1 MRRAAIVLLLVTFAV
16 GAALALADAS
26 APPAGAAPGASAA
39 VPAPVAE
46 RRPVTDVYHGVK
58 VVDDYRWLE
67 DWNDPAVQAWS
78 EAQNA
83 HARYVLDSLPSVD
96 RIRAD
101 VSRILK
107 MTVVRR
113 GGLEI
118 AGGRLFAYRFQPP
131 RQQPSLVVMPLP
143 ADVAHEKTVL
153 DPLAL
158 DAEGGTSI
166 DWFVPSPDGKRV
178 AVSLSEHG
186 SERGFLHVY
195 EVDSGRE
202 LPDQVGRVY
211 GGTAVG
217 SAAWD
222 EDGGGLFYT
231 RYPREGER
239 PAEDLDLYTQVFY
252 HRLGTPVAQDRYEI
266 GRDFPKIAEID
277 LQRSADGKQIL
288 AQVQNGDGDEFRQF
302 LRTADGRWTQVGDY
316 GDGVKAVAFGGDGAL
331 YGMTRKDAPRGRVLK
346 LVLPASG
353 PPPTWAQAREIVPTS
368 DAVIESN
375 FAVRTLVPTKTAL
388 LVRDQVGGPQQ
399 VRVFDLDGKP
409 RGLLPVPPVSTVR
422 EVAASTDADLVLF
435 GTSSFTTP
443 ASYWQA
449 DATRPAEAAVRTELA
464 QPWPLDFSD
473 VEVLREEAIS
483 KDGTHV
489 PLSIVR
495 KKGAPRD
502 GTAPTLLTGYGGYGV
517 SSSPY
522 FSPENRIW
530 FDHGGV
536 FALANLRGGGEMGD
550 AWHWDGALLKK
561 QNGFDDFI
569 ACAEHLIQAGYTSPQ
584 RLAIEGASNGGLLM
598 AAAFTQ
604 RPDLFRAVVSHVGVY
619 DMLRVELSPN
629 GHFNIPEYGTVTDA
643 KQFAALY
650 AYSPYHH
657 VEDRRTYPAIL
668 FLTGAN
674 DPRVDPMESRKM
686 TARLQAATGS
696 RGTILL
702 RTSSGSGHGIG
713 TALDERIAQTVDVL
727 AFLFKQL
734 EVVY

>member
-1 MRRAAIVLLLVTFAV
+1 MRTR
-16 GAALALADAS
+16 ALAVLALGAF
-26 APPAGAAPGASAA
+26 ATLAAAPAY
-39 VPAPVAE
+39 VPAPIAD
-46 RRPVTDVYHGVK
+46 RRPVTDVYHGTK

-78 EAQNA
+78 EAENV

-101 VSRILK
+101 VSRILE

-113 GGLEI
+113 GGLQI
-118 AGGRLFAYRFQPP
+118 AGGRLFAFRFQPP
-131 RQQPSLVVMPLP
+131 RQQPALVVMPLP

-158 DAEGGTSI
+158 DAQGGTSI
-166 DWFVPSPDGKRV
+166 DWYVPSPDGKKV

-211 GGTAVG
+211 GGTALG
-217 SAAWD
+217 SATWD
-222 EDGGGLFYT
+222 ADGGGLFYT
-231 RYPREGER
+231 RYPKEGER
-239 PAEDLDLYTQVFY
+239 PADDLDQYTQVYY
-252 HRLGTPVAQDRYEI
+252 HRLGTSVAEDRYEI

-277 LQRSADGKQIL
+277 LDRSPDGKLVI
-288 AQVQNGDGDEFRQF
+288 AQVQNGDSDEFRQF

-316 GDGVKAVAFGGDGAL
+316 ADGVKAVAFGADGAL
-331 YGMTRKDAPRGRVLK
+331 YGMSRQGAPRGRVLK
-346 LVLPASG
+346 LALPAGG
-353 PPPTWAQAREIVPTS
+353 PPPTWAQARELVPTS
-368 DAVIESN
+368 DAVIESS
-375 FAVRTLVPTKTAL
+375 FVIRTLVPTKTAL

-409 RGLLPVPPVSTVR
+409 RGTLPVPPVSTVR
-422 EVAASTDADLVLF
+422 EVAGSADSDLVLF

-449 DATRPAEAAVRTELA
+449 DATKPADAAQPAALA

-489 PLSIVR
+489 PLSIVH

-502 GTAPTLLTGYGGYGV
+502 GKAPTLLTGYGGYGV
-517 SSSPY
+517 SISPY
-522 FSPENRIW
+522 FSPENRLW

-536 FALANLRGGGEMGD
+536 YAVANLRGGGELGD
-550 AWHWDGALLKK
+550 DWHWSGALLAK
-561 QNGFDDFI
+561 QHVFDDFI
-569 ACAEHLIQAGYTSPQ
+569 ACAEHLIQAGYTSPA
-584 RLAIEGASNGGLLM
+584 RLAIEGGSNGGLLM
-598 AAAFTQ
+598 GAAFTQ

-619 DMLRVELSPN
+619 DMLRSELSPN
-629 GHFNIPEYGTVTDA
+629 GRFNIPEYGTVTDPQ
-643 KQFAALY
+643 QFAALY

-674 DPRVDPMESRKM
+674 DPRVDPMQSRKM
-686 TARLQAATGS
+686 TARLQAAAGS

-702 RTSSGSGHGIG
+702 RTSSSSGHGIG
-713 TALDERIAQTVDVL
+713 TALDERIAQTVDVF
-727 AFLFKQL
+727 AFLFKEL
-734 EVVY
+734 EVAY

>member
-1 MRRAAIVLLLVTFAV
+1 MRAPAVAVLSLGAFALLA
-16 GAALALADAS
+16 
-26 APPAGAAPGASAA
+26 AAPAY

-46 RRPVTDVYHGVK
+46 KRPVTDVYHGTK

-78 EAQNA
+78 EAENA
-83 HARYVLDSLPSVD
+83 HARSVLDALPSVD
-96 RIRAD
+96 KIRAD
-101 VSRILK
+101 VTRILK
-107 MTVVRR
+107 MTVVRH

-143 ADVAHEKTVL
+143 ADVAHEKPVL

-166 DWFVPSPDGKRV
+166 DWYVPSPDGKKV

-195 EVDSGRE
+195 DVDSGRE

-222 EDGGGLFYT
+222 GDGGGIFYT
-231 RYPREGER
+231 RYPKEGER
-239 PAEDLDLYTQVFY
+239 AGDDLDLYTQVWH
-252 HRLGTPVAQDRYEI
+252 HRLGTPVADDRYEI

-277 LQRSADGKQIL
+277 LQRSPDGKLIL
-288 AQVQNGDGDEFRQF
+288 AHVQNGDGDEFRQF

-316 GDGVKAVAFGGDGAL
+316 GDGVKAVAFGADGAL
-331 YGMTRKDAPRGRVLK
+331 YGMTRKNAPRGRVLK
-346 LVLPASG
+346 LAIPTSG
-353 PPPTWAQAREIVPTS
+353 TPTTWAQAREIVPTS
-368 DAVIESN
+368 DAVIESS
-375 FAVRTLVPTKTAL
+375 FIVKTLVPTKTAL

-409 RGLLPVPPVSTVR
+409 RGTLPVPPVSTLR
-422 EVAASTDADLVLF
+422 EVAGSTDSDLVVF

-449 DATRPAEAAVRTELA
+449 DATKPAEAARPTSLA

-473 VEVLREEAIS
+473 VEVVREEAVS

-495 KKGAPRD
+495 KKGAPPRD
-502 GTAPTLLTGYGGYGV
+502 GKAPTLLTGYGGYGV
-517 SSSPY
+517 STSPY
-522 FSPENRIW
+522 FVPENRLW
-530 FDHGGV
+530 FDRGGV
-536 FALANLRGGGEMGD
+536 YAVANLRGGGEFGD
-550 AWHWDGALLKK
+550 DWHWGGALLKK
-561 QNGFDDFI
+561 QNVFDDFI
-569 ACAEHLIQAGYTSPQ
+569 ACAEHLIKAGYTSPE
-584 RLAIEGASNGGLLM
+584 RLAIEGGSNGGLLM
-598 AAAFTQ
+598 GAAFTQ
-604 RPDLFRAVVSHVGVY
+604 RPELFRAVVSHVGVY
-619 DMLRVELSPN
+619 DMLRSELSPN
-629 GHFNIPEYGTVTDA
+629 GRFNVPEYGTVTDPA
-643 KQFAALY
+643 QFAALY

-674 DPRVDPMESRKM
+674 DPRVDPMQSRKM
-686 TARLQAATGS
+686 TARLQAATGT

-702 RTSSGSGHGIG
+702 RTSSSSGHGIG
-713 TALDERIAQTVDVL
+713 TALDERIAQAVDVF
-727 AFLFKQL
+727 AFLFKEL
-734 EVVY
+734 AVAY